1 MSKKKL
7 LNESTVRRFMKLAN
21 MQGLSENFI
30 TEMGM
35 GDTAYQDDE
44 DEMADMPED
53 EMADMPEEE
62 PEDMGPED
70 MGAEELEVDDDFPE
84 VDDDDVEESGP
95 EDVQEIDSDEAD
107 ILRQA
112 GEILSRITSD
122 VEGGAG
128 MDMEPEM
135 EMDMEEEPGG
145 RDYMEEAAYEDELD
159 EVELVDENK
168 LVQEVTRRVAAR
180 LRAAVKSRK

>member
-21 MQGLSENFI
+21 MQGLSENFV

-44 DEMADMPED
+44 DEMP
-53 EMADMPEEE
+53 DMPEEE

-70 MGAEELEVDDDFPE
+70 MDAEEPEVDDDFPE
-84 VDDDDVEESGP
+84 VDDDDVEESGT
-95 EDVQEIDSDEAD
+95 EDVQEIDSDEAE

-122 VEGGAG
+122 VEGGAQ
-128 MDMEPEM
+128 MD
-135 EMDMEEEPGG
+135 MDMEEEPGG
-145 RDYMEEAAYEDELD
+145 RDYMEEAAHEEDEMSEAMHEDELD

-180 LRAAVKSRK
+180 LRAAIKSRK